1 MFIKGEYNGA
11 SVDNTTKEE
20 ITGWIDALKLIKPG
34 QVMIYTIDR
43 ETPVKNLLK
52 VSESELE
59 RIADI
64 ARKEG
69 FDVTVS
75 A

>member
-1 MFIKGEYNGA
+1 
-11 SVDNTTKEE
+11 
-20 ITGWIDALKLIKPG
+20 
-34 QVMIYTIDR
+34 MIYTIDR

-69 FDVTVS
+69 FNVTVS